1 MAERARRAVEALQ
14 LDHDGQPVPVTMS
27 LGLAVFPE
35 DGDNIPTLIQR
46 ADQALY
52 QAKRQGRN
60 RMMAWGAKMEGAG
73 LEEGGGEVKQT

>member
-1 MAERARRAVEALQ
+1 MAERARRAVEALE
-14 LDHDGQPVPVTMS
+14 LDHEGQQVSVTMS

-35 DGDNIPTLIQR
+35 DGDDIPLLIQR

-60 RMMAWGAKMEGAG
+60 RTAAWTGKMEPGD
-73 LEEGGGEVKQT
+73 EENGRER

>member
-1 MAERARRAVEALQ
+1 
-14 LDHDGQPVPVTMS
+14 MS

-60 RMMAWGAKMEGAG
+60 RMMAWSAKMEG
-73 LEEGGGEVKQT
+73 EEAKAAPNSENNFSSGEYDAK

>member
-1 MAERARRAVEALQ
+1 
-14 LDHDGQPVPVTMS
+14 MS

-35 DGDNIPTLIQR
+35 DGDDIPTLIQR

-60 RMMAWGAKMEGAG
+60 RTVAWTAKMEGEDTEK
-73 LEEGGGEVKQT
+73 LGGG